1 MNRITKILCTAAL
14 GCAGAMVSVSAHA
27 AVTDSDKTFLT
38 NASQGNLDEIKLGE
52 LAEQKST
59 NPQVKSFAHTMI
71 VQHKMLQEKMA
82 PFAQQWSI
90 VPPTTLN
97 SDDQQ
102 EFDKLSG
109 LSGSD
114 FDKEYISNAVQQHK
128 QALDAFNQEI
138 SSTTD
143 QQFKQAVM
151 KGKSVVAAHLKMAE
165 GLEAK
170 LSK

>member
-1 MNRITKILCTAAL
+1 MNRITKILCTAVV
-14 GCAGAMVSVSAHA
+14 GCAGSMIAVSAHA

-38 NASQGNLDEIKLGE
+38 NAAQGNLDEIKLGE

-59 NPQVKSFAHTMI
+59 NPQVKAFAHTMI
-71 VQHKMLQEKMA
+71 VQHKMLEQKMA

-90 VPPTTLN
+90 VPPTTLDSEN
-97 SDDQQ
+97 QQ
-102 EFDKLSG
+102 EFDKLSA
-109 LSGSD
+109 LSGSE
-114 FDKEYISNAVQQHK
+114 FDKEYVSNAVQQHK
-128 QALDAFNQEI
+128 QTLDAFDQELN
-138 SSTTD
+138 TTSD

-170 LSK
+170 VSK